1 MGDAYHNA
9 FVQNG
14 CYWKVVAYCTAMGGN
29 ILAFG
34 SMSGL
39 ALIKMERIHI
49 GWFFKNVGVKAL
61 VGGIIGLVVMVVIAQ
76 MSL

>member
-1 MGDAYHNA
+1 
-9 FVQNG
+9 
-14 CYWKVVAYCTAMGGN
+14 
-29 ILAFG
+29 
-34 SMSGL
+34 MSGL